1 MHNKLTRKDIE
12 EMQKEIDYRKTV
24 VRPQVLDEVKE
35 TRAHGD
41 LSENFEY
48 HEAKRVKNR
57 NDSRIRFL
65 ERMIKTA
72 EVIEDE
78 SAADEAGIGKKV
90 TVRFLDDGSEDTYT
104 IVTTMRENS
113 LENLISVESPMGR
126 ALARRRAG
134 DQAEVRTGSSS
145 FMVEILSVETAGE
158 DEQGS
163 LRNY

>member
-1 MHNKLTRKDIE
+1 MHNKLTKKDIE

-24 VRPQVLDEVKE
+24 VRPQVLEEVKE

-72 EVIEDE
+72 DIIEDN
-78 SAADEAGIGKKV
+78 AADDEAGIGKKV
-90 TVRFLDDGSEDTYT
+90 TVRFLDDGSEETYT
-104 IVTTMRENS
+104 IVTTMREDS
-113 LENLISVESPMGR
+113 LQGLISVESPLGR
-126 ALARRRAG
+126 AVSRRRAG
-134 DQAEVRTGSSS
+134 EQAEVHTGASS
-145 FMVEILSVETAGE
+145 FTVEIVRVESAGE
-158 DEQGS
+158 DEQGT
-163 LRNY
+163 LRNF

>member
-78 SAADEAGIGKKV
+78 SADDEAGIGKKV
-90 TVRFLDDGSEDTYT
+90 TVRFLDDGTEDTYT

-134 DQAEVRTGSSS
+134 EQAEVRTGAAS
-145 FMVEILSVETAGE
+145 FMVEILAVEPAGE

>member
-24 VRPQVLDEVKE
+24 VRPQVLEEVKE

-72 EVIEDE
+72 DIIEDN
-78 SAADEAGIGKKV
+78 AADDEAGLGKKV
-90 TVRFLDDGSEDTYT
+90 TVRFLDDGSEETYT
-104 IVTTMRENS
+104 IVTTMREDS
-113 LENLISVESPMGR
+113 LQGLISVESPLGR
-126 ALARRRAG
+126 AVSRRRAG
-134 DQAEVRTGSSS
+134 EQAEVNTGASS
-145 FMVEILSVETAGE
+145 FTVEIVRVESAGE
-158 DEQGS
+158 DEQGT
-163 LRNY
+163 LRTY